1 MAETPFE
8 REAMADAVRASLEK
22 EGHSAEI
29 VYDYL
34 SFNFPALPN
43 DSGYARLPAYQDN
56 AVSLNLM
63 AAEDYIRIFGALP
76 GKPAPVTVR
85 FPGPD
90 GSGTEVTV
98 NALPLKNKL
107 PAVGGAFM
115 SMINEQWLV
124 AESREAMDRL
134 YAAERASGGDSL
146 MVWQGFWNAEATE
159 EAMLD
164 LPQTLEDD
172 LSGVQSGSWMRLSAE
187 TKASFA
193 ADYYS
198 INGGFFFLGLFLGL
212 LFIMAAVLIIY
223 YKQISEGYEDRER
236 YRIMQKV
243 GLEPRMVRQSIN
255 SQILVVFFAPLLV
268 AAVHVAFDYGLMLQL
283 LTMFGLH
290 EPLTT
295 LAYH

>member
-1 MAETPFE
+1 
-8 REAMADAVRASLEK
+8 
-22 EGHSAEI
+22 
-29 VYDYL
+29 
-34 SFNFPALPN
+34 
-43 DSGYARLPAYQDN
+43 
-56 AVSLNLM
+56 
-63 AAEDYIRIFGALP
+63 
-76 GKPAPVTVR
+76 
-85 FPGPD
+85 
-90 GSGTEVTV
+90 
-98 NALPLKNKL
+98 
-107 PAVGGAFM
+107 
-115 SMINEQWLV
+115 
-124 AESREAMDRL
+124 
-134 YAAERASGGDSL
+134 
-146 MVWQGFWNAEATE
+146 
-159 EAMLD
+159 MLD